1 MAHSLTRMNDRES
14 RAWISLVST
23 TELLP
28 TALDAQLQ
36 RDSELTHYEFIVLS
50 TLQRERRAMRLS
62 DLATATNA
70 TLPRASKV
78 LTRLESRGIVE
89 RIPSPVDKRAVD
101 VVLTTVGR
109 RVLVRATPKHFE
121 TVRELV
127 LDRLTDEQL
136 DALAD
141 ALEPVL
147 AALDPH
153 QRLKLRTAPSE
164 D

>member
-1 MAHSLTRMNDRES
+1 MTHSLPRMTDRES

-50 TLQRERRAMRLS
+50 TLQREHRAMRLS

-78 LTRLESRGIVE
+78 LTRLEARGIIE

-101 VVLTTVGR
+101 VALTTVGR
-109 RVLVRATPKHFE
+109 RVLVRATPQHFE

-141 ALEPVL
+141 ALAPVL
-147 AALDPH
+147 EALDPL
-153 QRLKLRTAPSE
+153 QRLKLRTEPSHA
-164 D
+164 